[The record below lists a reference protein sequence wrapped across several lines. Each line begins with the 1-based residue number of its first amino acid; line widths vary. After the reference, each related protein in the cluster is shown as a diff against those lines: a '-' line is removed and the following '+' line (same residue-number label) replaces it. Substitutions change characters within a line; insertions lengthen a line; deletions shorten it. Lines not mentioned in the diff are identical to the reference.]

1 MNLYE
6 LSQKLDNLIKEKHFK
21 ELKATYLL
29 NEIKG
34 VPLNNLNSELQKVEK
49 LKKEIDISNKEIENY
64 FIKIDEV
71 LQKNFDQIDI
81 KIFTL
86 KKYKNLSFEKVAEL
100 INYSPRQT
108 QRRYK
113 KMMNFEL

>member
-1 MNLYE
+1 MKLYE
-6 LSQKLDNLIKEKHFK
+6 LTQKLDSLIKEKQFI
-21 ELKATYLL
+21 ELKATYIL

-34 VPLNNLNSELQKVEK
+34 TPLNNLNRELQKVEK
-49 LKKEIDISNKEIENY
+49 LKREIDLSNKEIDKY
-64 FIKIDEV
+64 FAKIDEV
-71 LQKNFDQIDI
+71 LKSNFDTIDI

-113 KMMNFEL
+113 KIMDFEL